1 VTIIGANYIGSFLE
15 EAREKVVELKELFS
29 RLSGDEE
36 NLSKTV
42 EEMIRSA
49 HTIKGTASLAGFPKL
64 TQAAHWLETI
74 LDMIRSGNLSLD
86 EDLLSIIR
94 ELIVSIDRLIHSI
107 EDFGDEREVELSPVI
122 ARATLYLK
130 NASRKAGK
138 LPPLKVAL
146 EKRYEVVVS
155 FEPVPEK
162 IPVWTFAVLSKLQRL
177 GHLISSEP
185 DVNDIIEGRTK
196 PGERL
201 KLVIESPLSPDE
213 IKEELGSVNGV
224 RKVEVLGHGGQ
235 NERKEGKLRL
245 RIYLTEETPFKA
257 ARALLIIQD
266 LRKAGRVLSVNP
278 PEGEIKDGTLLGE
291 GFFEVLLESE
301 LSFERVRELVL
312 RHPGVRD
319 VIKIGEPEG
328 ESTEQKSFSGKKIRP
343 LPFRPRKRTI
353 PVDVSALDELLY
365 SLGELVAIGEW
376 LRDITSGSFNPE
388 QIEELSGKLLE
399 TIERLRKTVT
409 SLRTVKLR
417 DRIAELIPSIEK
429 LAAEKGKRV
438 KVTILG
444 EDVAVDRM
452 VAAVVWEAL
461 VHILR
466 NAVIHGIEGSEE
478 RLRIG
483 KPPEGLIEISIVPHP
498 SYVEVSVRDD
508 GRGIDISEVKKR
520 AVERGIITPEEAKRL
535 SRKEALMLIFRPGM
549 STERE
554 VSEES
559 GRGFGLSVVM
569 ESIRELHGS
578 VHVSSEEGR
587 GTVITL
593 RVPTDVLIIPVYI
606 VEVGGKKYAIPSIGI
621 LDSFKLGAESVRK
634 VGSVYVAA
642 HTSGIFPAVLLHDIV
657 EDFAPLPEGEVEG
670 LLFQFDKDGKEKV
683 LVLVDRILGKKETVV
698 RSLRSLVP
706 SAEVEKSVFTGVIIM
721 GGREPVPLI
730 DLISLMEGLV
740 REKR

>member
-1 VTIIGANYIGSFLE
+1 
-15 EAREKVVELKELFS
+15 
-29 RLSGDEE
+29 
-36 NLSKTV
+36 
-42 EEMIRSA
+42 
-49 HTIKGTASLAGFPKL
+49 
-64 TQAAHWLETI
+64 
-74 LDMIRSGNLSLD
+74 
-86 EDLLSIIR
+86 
-94 ELIVSIDRLIHSI
+94 
-107 EDFGDEREVELSPVI
+107 
-122 ARATLYLK
+122 
-130 NASRKAGK
+130 
-138 LPPLKVAL
+138 
-146 EKRYEVVVS
+146 
-155 FEPVPEK
+155 
-162 IPVWTFAVLSKLQRL
+162 
-177 GHLISSEP
+177 
-185 DVNDIIEGRTK
+185 
-196 PGERL
+196 
-201 KLVIESPLSPDE
+201 
-213 IKEELGSVNGV
+213 
-224 RKVEVLGHGGQ
+224 
-235 NERKEGKLRL
+235 
-245 RIYLTEETPFKA
+245 
-257 ARALLIIQD
+257 
-266 LRKAGRVLSVNP
+266 
-278 PEGEIKDGTLLGE
+278 
-291 GFFEVLLESE
+291 
-301 LSFERVRELVL
+301 
-312 RHPGVRD
+312 
-319 VIKIGEPEG
+319 
-328 ESTEQKSFSGKKIRP
+328 
-343 LPFRPRKRTI
+343 
-353 PVDVSALDELLY
+353 
-365 SLGELVAIGEW
+365 
-376 LRDITSGSFNPE
+376 
-388 QIEELSGKLLE
+388 
-399 TIERLRKTVT
+399 
-409 SLRTVKLR
+409 
-417 DRIAELIPSIEK
+417 
-429 LAAEKGKRV
+429 
-438 KVTILG
+438 
-444 EDVAVDRM
+444 